1 MKDKYNWALL
11 GTGIIADEM
20 AQAFKKSGREI
31 YSVGSR
37 NPDNAYSFAKRHNV
51 KKAYGDF
58 RQIFDDNNVGIIYIA
73 TPQNAHLEY
82 ICKAL
87 ENGKSVLCEKS
98 ITQDSNE
105 LYIARDAA
113 VKSGA
118 FLAEAMT
125 IYHMPLYKKLISM
138 QADGVF
144 GKVNMIQLNFG
155 SYKEYN
161 MENRFFNKKMAGG
174 AMLDIG
180 VYAISLARMFMSEKP
195 DRLLSQV
202 KYAPS
207 GVDEQVGILMMNSK
221 EQMGVIS
228 LSFHSKQPKRAV
240 ISCDKAYIEIME
252 YPRSDEA
259 AIVYTATGEKEI
271 IKCGDSGSAL
281 CYEIEDMEKT
291 VSGSEDLSFLKYS
304 TDVMEIMTDIRKQWK

>member
-58 RQIFDDNNVGIIYIA
+58 RQIFDDNNVDIIYIA

>member
-37 NPDNAYSFAKRHNV
+37 NPDNASSFAKRHNV

-58 RQIFDDNNVGIIYIA
+58 RQIFDDNNVDIIYIA

>member
-20 AQAFKKSGREI
+20 AEAFKKSGREI

-37 NPDNAYSFAKRHNV
+37 NTDNAALFAKRHNV

-58 RQIFDDNNVGIIYIA
+58 YRMFDDDNVDIIYIA

-98 ITQDSNE
+98 ITQNSDE
-105 LYIARDAA
+105 LYIAKDAA
-113 VKSGA
+113 SKSGA

-138 QADGVF
+138 QAAGMF

-155 SYKEYN
+155 SYKEYD

-259 AIVYTATGEKEI
+259 VIVYTATGEKEI

-291 VSGSEDLSFLKYS
+291 VSGGEDLSFLRYS